1 MIKYYVL
8 NPEYMPIPF
17 LYTMLMF
24 KILNMLETYVL
35 T

>member
-17 LYTMLMF
+17 YMLCWCSRF
-24 KILNMLETYVL
+24 
-35 T
+35 